1 MTWRQAHLYYE
12 ALLAVV
18 ADVERTADGTLPWR
32 PEFAEV
38 FGDPAGLVLALR
50 RRWQLMVQA
59 QVEVPYDPSG
69 QPSAAL
75 RTLAEHNRGMLAVL
89 RRHGQEPYLTGPHA
103 VVLGAV
109 PATSAQPS
117 TTTSGE
123 VAPSAAGRGTWP
135 A

>member
-1 MTWRQAHLYYE
+1 MTWRQAHLYYD

-32 PEFAEV
+32 PEFTEV

-59 QVEVPYDPSG
+59 QVEVPYNPSG

-103 VVLGAV
+103 VGGHDTT
-109 PATSAQPS
+109 PAGLQLCTEPRARGHSSQSAS
-117 TTTSGE
+117 
-123 VAPSAAGRGTWP
+123 
-135 A
+135 